1 MDEYQVLLDIVRQT
15 FASVVWTHKIQEK
28 QADIYNE
35 RYELIETSNIV
46 IVSVT
51 ACGIISLVFT
61 DQLWIKIG
69 ASLLSLLTIAISVY
83 DKTFNLRDLGA
94 RHKIAANKLISVR
107 NELLQIMAD
116 IHVHKD
122 SVDTINSHYQ
132 ELVVRLNK
140 IYSEIPTTTS
150 KAVERASDALK
161 KNEEFTYSEEE
172 IDRFLPPTLRGRLK

>member
-94 RHKIAANKLISVR
+94 QHKIAANKLISVR
-107 NELLQIMAD
+107 NELLQIIAD
-116 IHVHKD
+116 IHIHKD
-122 SVDTINSHYQ
+122 SVDTINSRYQ

-161 KNEEFTYSEEE
+161 KNDEFTYSEEE